1 MARLSTALALLAT
14 AHAFTGPLAPR
25 APHKNALVAPQ
36 QKGVRNW
43 LTKLKAAVA
52 DPAPVAAE
60 TKQDRLAE
68 YVAAKGGTRVIRRVR
83 RAASAKLRRRA
94 RYERRERCATPKP
107 LRKQIAPLTHPRT
120 QVLIANNG
128 MAATKSIMSMR
139 RWAYLEL
146 GDERALEFI
155 VMATPE
161 DLNANAEFVRL
172 ADEYVEVPGGSNTNN
187 YANVKLIVDTAARLG
202 VDAVWPGWGH
212 ASENPKLPR
221 ALKEKGIAF
230 MGPPAP
236 VMSVLGDKIAANILA
251 QTAKVPSIP
260 WSGSFGN
267 PGDDGP
273 LQANLQEDGTIPRE
287 TFEAGCVHSA
297 EEALAA
303 AERVQYPVM
312 LKASEGGGGKGI
324 RMCKN
329 AEELSAAF
337 PQVEN
342 EQPGLEQRPL
352 S

>member
-1 MARLSTALALLAT
+1 MVRLSVALALVACS
-14 AHAFTGPLAPR
+14 HAFTGPLAPR
-25 APHKNALVAPQ
+25 APQHKGLVQAP

-43 LTKLKAAVA
+43 LTKLRAAVA

-68 YVAAKGGTRVIRRVR
+68 YVAAKGGTRVIRR
-83 RAASAKLRRRA
+83 
-94 RYERRERCATPKP
+94 
-107 LRKQIAPLTHPRT
+107 
-120 QVLIANNG
+120 VLIANNG

-342 EQPGLEQRPL
+342 EQPGILRCPL

>member
-1 MARLSTALALLAT
+1 MHAALLREACRCAAQQQRVKMARLSIALALLAT

-25 APHKNALVAPQ
+25 APQHKGLVQQP
-36 QKGVRNW
+36 QKGIRNW
-43 LTKLKAAVA
+43 LTKLQAAVA
-52 DPAPVAAE
+52 DPAPVTAE
-60 TKQDRLAE
+60 TKKDRLAE

-94 RYERRERCATPKP
+94 RYERRERCAKPKP

-202 VDAVWPGWGH
+202 
-212 ASENPKLPR
+212 
-221 ALKEKGIAF
+221 
-230 MGPPAP
+230 
-236 VMSVLGDKIAANILA
+236 
-251 QTAKVPSIP
+251 
-260 WSGSFGN
+260 
-267 PGDDGP
+267 
-273 LQANLQEDGTIPRE
+273 
-287 TFEAGCVHSA
+287 
-297 EEALAA
+297 ALATSHVGA
-303 AERVQYPVM
+303 FTP
-312 LKASEGGGGKGI
+312 I
-324 RMCKN
+324 R
-329 AEELSAAF
+329 LVSISRGRGVHF
-337 PQVEN
+337 
-342 EQPGLEQRPL
+342 
-352 S
+352 

>member
-1 MARLSTALALLAT
+1 MARLATALALVACI
-14 AHAFTGPLAPR
+14 HAFQGPLAPR
-25 APHKNALVAPQ
+25 APAHKAPAVAQP
-36 QKGVRNW
+36 GGARNW
-43 LTKLKAAVA
+43 LTKLRAAVA
-52 DPAPVAAE
+52 DPAPVTAE

-68 YVAAKGGTRVIRRVR
+68 YVAAKGGTRVIRR
-83 RAASAKLRRRA
+83 
-94 RYERRERCATPKP
+94 
-107 LRKQIAPLTHPRT
+107 
-120 QVLIANNG
+120 VLIANNG

-187 YANVKLIVDTAARLG
+187 YANVKLIVDTASRLG

-342 EQPGLEQRPL
+342 EQPGILRCPFVMTRL
-352 S
+352 RRRRVASMAWR

>member
-1 MARLSTALALLAT
+1 MARLSIALALLAT

-68 YVAAKGGTRVIRRVR
+68 YVAAKGGTRVIRR
-83 RAASAKLRRRA
+83 
-94 RYERRERCATPKP
+94 
-107 LRKQIAPLTHPRT
+107 
-120 QVLIANNG
+120 VLIANNG

-202 VDAVWPGWGH
+202 
-212 ASENPKLPR
+212 
-221 ALKEKGIAF
+221 
-230 MGPPAP
+230 
-236 VMSVLGDKIAANILA
+236 
-251 QTAKVPSIP
+251 
-260 WSGSFGN
+260 
-267 PGDDGP
+267 
-273 LQANLQEDGTIPRE
+273 
-287 TFEAGCVHSA
+287 
-297 EEALAA
+297 ALAA
-303 AERVQYPVM
+303 SRTVPSTRVHLTMP
-312 LKASEGGGGKGI
+312 GGVSFSS
-324 RMCKN
+324 
-329 AEELSAAF
+329 LSAQAST
-337 PQVEN
+337 PSGRAGATPPRTPNSRE
-342 EQPGLEQRPL
+342 L
-352 S
+352 